1 MSPNTGVLQ
10 VLQDGRSL
18 FATAISPPLLFCTP
32 SHLLM
37 AQAIITRAGTRSAL
51 VPGQLPAPAR
61 EVESLL
67 NVPRSPVDRSK
78 RPRCSTK
85 QRTQSQTS
93 SQPQAPPPELLQGSP
108 GPAATGATSP
118 WHLQGTPGLLCP
130 LPSLP
135 QPQAA
140 GPRHARLGQLLP
152 LTNTKISSGEP
163 CERVSV
169 SACSGSNT
177 QGQSSNIRAQ
187 MMTGK
192 QGRNNERTI

>member
-18 FATAISPPLLFCTP
+18 FATAISPPLLLCTP

-37 AQAIITRAGTRSAL
+37 AQAIVTRAGTCSAL

-140 GPRHARLGQLLP
+140 GP
-152 LTNTKISSGEP
+152 SSFPSQTQRSLHGSHVKGS
-163 CERVSV
+163 VSV
-169 SACSGSNT
+169 LALGAT
-177 QGQSSNIRAQ
+177 HRVRALILEH
-187 MMTGK
+187 
-192 QGRNNERTI
+192 R